1 MKCSHCH
8 EKEANT
14 HIKRII
20 NGKKEEMY
28 LCEECARELG
38 VMNEFDFEPLTMD
51 SFFGNLLGAGAAALN
66 SLAGVERCNYC
77 GSSFNDII
85 NSGKVGCAHCYDR
98 FEDKL
103 APSIEKLH
111 GRTRHVGKHVTYTEE
126 PDKSESK
133 ADSREEKPSEMSEID
148 RLKADLQTAVKE
160 QRFED
165 AAQIRDKINEL
176 TKEG

>member
-1 MKCSHCH
+1 MKCTHCH

-14 HIKRII
+14 HIKRVI
-20 NGKKEEMY
+20 NGKKEEMH
-28 LCEECARELG
+28 LCAECAKELG
-38 VMNEFDFEPLTMD
+38 VMENFDFEPFSMD

-85 NSGKVGCAHCYDR
+85 NAGQVGCANCYDR
-98 FEDKL
+98 FEDRL

-111 GRTRHVGKHVTYTEE
+111 GRTKHVGKHVTYTEDAE
-126 PDKSESK
+126 EKQTIS
-133 ADSREEKPSEMSEID
+133 EEKPVSAEEQ
-148 RLKADLQTAVKE
+148 LKADLKLAIQE

-165 AAQIRDKINEL
+165 AAVIRDKINAL
-176 TKEG
+176 KEEREA